1 MPGGVGGKAREG
13 FPIPIFISPDVWGRL
28 DPGDDGFYLYRH
40 IVNPN
45 VPTLFFI
52 GRAATITCIL
62 TFSLQARWL
71 ANVLSGKVQL
81 PAAEDMR
88 QNIEE
93 MKAWKRSWMPFSSA
107 RSARLL
113 AHSLH
118 YHDELVK
125 DLGESPLRKT
135 GFFAPL
141 KELIFAY
148 EPKDYA
154 SIVSADED
162 RR

>member
-1 MPGGVGGKAREG
+1 M
-13 FPIPIFISPDVWGRL
+13 
-28 DPGDDGFYLYRH
+28 
-40 IVNPN
+40 
-45 VPTLFFI
+45 PTLFFV

-62 TFSLQARWL
+62 TYSLQACWV
-71 ANVLSGKVQL
+71 ANVLNGKVRL
-81 PAAEDMR
+81 PSIEDMR
-88 QNIEE
+88 QNIERV
-93 MKAWKRSWMPFSSA
+93 KAWKQSWMPFSSA

-113 AHSLH
+113 AHAQH
-118 YHDELVK
+118 YHDEPVK
-125 DLGESPLRKT
+125 DLGKSPLRKT

-154 SIVSADED
+154 SIVSGDED